1 MFADSKLGY
10 DKLAKTGVTEMRVF
24 NTTTKSINDLTI
36 TVNNVDCTADIMQIT
51 TNNDFSYNDSNELY
65 QADNDTIAW
74 WQSKLGEYQEM
85 YELIDELKP
94 SHADQ
99 VQAILDD
106 AVGYDFNDYP
116 SYVTAELK
124 AI

>member
-1 MFADSKLGY
+1 
-10 DKLAKTGVTEMRVF
+10 MRVF

-106 AVGYDFNDYP
+106 AIGYDFNDYP
-116 SYVTAELK
+116 SYVIAELK